1 MNNDLIEEV
10 FEAWAAD
17 RKLSRRKLAFLETVH
32 NQTMEIIGSCSPD
45 IGPGWVCSELEMPQG
60 TYLCQL
66 VAELLDHLKPV
77 EEPPSRLAEL
87 NDSLIDLGLLEA
99 EALS

>member
-1 MNNDLIEEV
+1 
-10 FEAWAAD
+10 
-17 RKLSRRKLAFLETVH
+17 
-32 NQTMEIIGSCSPD
+32 
-45 IGPGWVCSELEMPQG
+45 
-60 TYLCQL
+60 